1 MRVFASLLV
10 FAILSARAFCGDC
23 AHGLSLF
30 KSYVQRGTIS
40 FWGAEIPVAV
50 YAAKTSGGGRAMVV
64 DGGGTL
70 IKAKFSADGRA
81 EEIFVSDLMPGGEA
95 AGRLAADAFRLALGL
110 FGSVRSGELR
120 SLAVD
125 GLPKFAETENVRVE
139 FSDYKKEKP
148 FPVPQTLKISAGRA
162 KIILCLSASEIGPE
176 K

>member
-1 MRVFASLLV
+1 
-10 FAILSARAFCGDC
+10 
-23 AHGLSLF
+23 
-30 KSYVQRGTIS
+30 
-40 FWGAEIPVAV
+40 
-50 YAAKTSGGGRAMVV
+50 MVV

-70 IKAKFSADGRA
+70 IKAKFSAAGRA

-139 FSDYKKEKP
+139 FSDYKKETGKM
-148 FPVPQTLKISAGRA
+148 PVSFCVFSFGPRDSART
-162 KIILCLSASEIGPE
+162 SAPASAPPGCRPGPG
-176 K
+176 

>member
-23 AHGLSLF
+23 A
-30 KSYVQRGTIS
+30 
-40 FWGAEIPVAV
+40 
-50 YAAKTSGGGRAMVV
+50 
-64 DGGGTL
+64 
-70 IKAKFSADGRA
+70 
-81 EEIFVSDLMPGGEA
+81 
-95 AGRLAADAFRLALGL
+95 LGL
-110 FGSVRSGELR
+110 FDSVRSGELR

-162 KIILCLSASEIGPE
+162 KIILRLSASEIGP
-176 K
+176 

>member
-1 MRVFASLLV
+1 
-10 FAILSARAFCGDC
+10 
-23 AHGLSLF
+23 
-30 KSYVQRGTIS
+30 
-40 FWGAEIPVAV
+40 
-50 YAAKTSGGGRAMVV
+50 MVV

-110 FGSVRSGELR
+110 FDSVRSGELR

-148 FPVPQTLKISAGRA
+148 FPVPQTLKISAGCA
-162 KIILCLSASEIGPE
+162 KIILRLSASEIGPE

>member
-139 FSDYKKEKP
+139 FSDYKKRSRFPSPKP
-148 FPVPQTLKISAGRA
+148 SKYRRGAR
-162 KIILCLSASEIGPE
+162 K
-176 K
+176 

>member
-95 AGRLAADAFRLALGL
+95 LG
-110 FGSVRSGELR
+110 GSRRTRSGSPSGSSTPCARANCVRSP
-120 SLAVD
+120 VD

-139 FSDYKKEKP
+139 FLDYKKEKP

-162 KIILCLSASEIGPE
+162 KIILRLSASEIGP
-176 K
+176 

>member
-1 MRVFASLLV
+1 
-10 FAILSARAFCGDC
+10 
-23 AHGLSLF
+23 
-30 KSYVQRGTIS
+30 
-40 FWGAEIPVAV
+40 
-50 YAAKTSGGGRAMVV
+50 MVV

-110 FGSVRSGELR
+110 FDSVRSGELR

-125 GLPKFAETENVRVE
+125 GLPKFAETENVRVD

-162 KIILCLSASEIGPE
+162 KIILRLSASEIGPE